1 MRGILYGVG
10 VGPGDPELMTLKA
23 VRLIKENDIIAV
35 PGAEVRETV
44 AYKIAVQA
52 VPELADKELL
62 PIYMPMTH
70 DKAELELNHE
80 KGAKALEAAL
90 DTGKNVVFL
99 TLGDPTIYSTFSYV
113 QKRVEADGYET
124 RLVSGITSFCATAAR
139 LNIPLTEWNQPLH
152 VQPAVHRLDSELDQ
166 PGTYVL
172 MKSGRKM
179 NQVKE
184 ILERSGREVR
194 MVENCGMPDELY
206 LRSDNGEQISLAG
219 EWKYQIAADARK
231 EGMFPKDMS
240 EDPNLPTSLYNAMI
254 HPLVPYSIRG
264 AIWYQGE
271 NNASRAYQYR
281 ELFPLVIENWRK
293 DWGQDFPF
301 YFVQLA
307 NFMQVSPNP
316 VDSDWAELREAQ
328 ARTLSVANT
337 GMAVIIDKGDAN
349 DIHPKDKQAVG
360 HRLALVARA
369 NTYGEQIPYSGPVYR
384 SYQVDGDKII
394 LSFDHTD
401 GGLKSSDGKA
411 LQGFAIAGRD
421 HKFHWAKAE
430 IQGDKIVV
438 SSPEVSYP
446 VAVRYAWANNPVC
459 NLYNGAGLPAS
470 PFRTDDWKGGTQK

>member
-194 MVENCGMPDELY
+194 MVENCGYETRLVSGITSFCATAARLNIPLTEWNQPLHVQPAVHRLDSELDQPGTYVLMKSGKKMNQVKEILAKSGRNIRMVENCGMPDEHIYNSVEEIPDDAGYYSLIIAK
-206 LRSDNGEQISLAG
+206 EQ
-219 EWKYQIAADARK
+219 
-231 EGMFPKDMS
+231 
-240 EDPNLPTSLYNAMI
+240 
-254 HPLVPYSIRG
+254 
-264 AIWYQGE
+264 
-271 NNASRAYQYR
+271 
-281 ELFPLVIENWRK
+281 
-293 DWGQDFPF
+293 
-301 YFVQLA
+301 
-307 NFMQVSPNP
+307 
-316 VDSDWAELREAQ
+316 
-328 ARTLSVANT
+328 
-337 GMAVIIDKGDAN
+337 
-349 DIHPKDKQAVG
+349 
-360 HRLALVARA
+360 
-369 NTYGEQIPYSGPVYR
+369 
-384 SYQVDGDKII
+384 
-394 LSFDHTD
+394 D
-401 GGLKSSDGKA
+401 GGL
-411 LQGFAIAGRD
+411 
-421 HKFHWAKAE
+421 
-430 IQGDKIVV
+430 
-438 SSPEVSYP
+438 
-446 VAVRYAWANNPVC
+446 
-459 NLYNGAGLPAS
+459 
-470 PFRTDDWKGGTQK
+470 